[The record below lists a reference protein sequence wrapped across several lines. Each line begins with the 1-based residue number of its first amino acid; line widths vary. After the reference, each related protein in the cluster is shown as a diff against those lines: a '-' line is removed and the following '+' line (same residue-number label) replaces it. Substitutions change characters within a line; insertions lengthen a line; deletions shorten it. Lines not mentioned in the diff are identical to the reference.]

1 MMSDLNDELSEP
13 LNNLYNYQIQQ
24 IKQIIQFNTSKTY
37 NKLLNLGLLGV
48 TLPSLSIL
56 AFS

>member
-48 TLPSLSIL
+48 TFPSLSIL